1 MIMAIKILA
10 KINAYS
16 KVSVILPE
24 PTVNDIGKVVTVDEN
39 LDYVYMSP
47 LNSAEVNSIYESVM
61 AAEEAG
67 E

>member
-1 MIMAIKILA
+1 MAIKILA

-16 KVSVILPE
+16 KISVIPPE
-24 PTVNDIGKVVTVDEN
+24 PTAADVGKVLAVDED
-39 LDYVYMSP
+39 LSYVYMSP
-47 LNSAEVNSIYESVM
+47 LNSAEVDSIYESVM